1 LRGDAAVPC
10 LFIAGSND
18 TEILELNE
26 GVLAW
31 LPCEKRLAVV
41 EGAGHLFEGADLAAE
56 SFGGH
61 LRPNRLGHPRIRCQG
76 LVSTTA

>member
-26 GVLAW
+26 GVLARS
-31 LPCEKRLAVV
+31 PCEKRLAVV

-56 SFGGH
+56 
-61 LRPNRLGHPRIRCQG
+61 
-76 LVSTTA
+76 

>member
-1 LRGDAAVPC
+1 MPC

-26 GVLAW
+26 GVLARS
-31 LPCEKRLAVV
+31 PCEKRLAVV

-56 SFGGH
+56 
-61 LRPNRLGHPRIRCQG
+61 
-76 LVSTTA
+76 